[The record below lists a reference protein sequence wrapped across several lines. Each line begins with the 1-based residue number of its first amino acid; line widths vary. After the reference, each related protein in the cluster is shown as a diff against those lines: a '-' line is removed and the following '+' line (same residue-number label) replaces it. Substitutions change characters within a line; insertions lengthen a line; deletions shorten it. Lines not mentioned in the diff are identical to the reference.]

1 MASQTKVD
9 SAGRRAA
16 ERRAEGS
23 TPSNASNTSASGT
36 YATRGEAGEV
46 SSELAGPADDNAESS
61 SDDLASYSERL
72 ATGADLDA
80 DAAGGADSDS
90 AAARVSSIEELGTR
104 ASSAEDDEDVSI
116 DELLISDSS
125 DGEEEEE
132 ATDIHPGLSES
143 LLAESLR
150 PETVP
155 SLPRRSVAAEA
166 TREDASEPEEAEP
179 VSELTAASPS
189 DELLEAV
196 ASRTED
202 STPADAAFA
211 DGDPEEVVV
220 GAAVDELATVDELAA
235 ESERHVQEASGS
247 LDGDDM
253 EAAPESEAAME
264 VEELAPES
272 EVTPESVRLD
282 AEDGLE
288 TDVASEGEPMVVAD
302 LDVEETTA
310 EPPRVAPVAQQSER
324 QTLPEPIAAKRGDAP
339 LPSFDIP
346 EPEATSARQA
356 RTPAEHH
363 ARPSTGSVALPE
375 HELSEVGEEDDDD
388 AVTHMGLPVVPEV
401 ANDYP
406 TTAPGRFAVADPAVA
421 ALQSLDADLARGDS
435 RRATTR
441 VIPRIDPKTLPRPRG
456 DAPAGPPLGERLS
469 GLARGAWERVSTLIP
484 TTPAEPPWGG
494 GEVSPG
500 RRRLAWLV
508 ENVLPPLSLVLFGS
522 GLGAGVIML
531 VDNDAPSQTQTV
543 QALQESSSAARGPLT
558 LADRARLGDGEAL
571 YKITNMPHG
580 ERTSALTLALEAGY
594 QAQKQKEFRE
604 FAKVTTSSAAPPS
617 AGAVGRVVEYATSP
631 ETMLP
636 AFQELTQWPGS
647 VGPDLLYSVWE
658 KAAGG
663 SRAASLAQQL
673 LYSADQRS
681 KATPALLVALDLRS
695 AATCDDYLRVL
706 PAAVRD
712 GDQRSSA
719 TLRALRHGDG
729 CGADGRQDCYA
740 CLRDS
745 PLLENALK
753 AIDRR

>member
-23 TPSNASNTSASGT
+23 TPSHTSDTSASGT
-36 YATRGEAGEV
+36 YATRGEAGEP
-46 SSELAGPADDNAESS
+46 SSERPGLADDKEESP
-61 SDDLASYSERL
+61 SDELASYSERVST
-72 ATGADLDA
+72 AAGSDLDA
-80 DAAGGADSDS
+80 VGSADSDS
-90 AAARVSSIEELGTR
+90 AARVSSIEELGTR
-104 ASSAEDDEDVSI
+104 ASSADDDEDVSI

-150 PETVP
+150 PAAVP
-155 SLPRRSVAAEA
+155 SRLERSAAAEA
-166 TREDASEPEEAEP
+166 ALEDASEQEEAEP
-179 VSELTAASPS
+179 VSEPTAASQS
-189 DELLEAV
+189 DALLEAGP
-196 ASRTED
+196 SGTED
-202 STPADAAFA
+202 PTPTDAALA
-211 DGDPEEVVV
+211 DGDPEELVVS
-220 GAAVDELATVDELAA
+220 ATADELAA
-235 ESERHVQEASGS
+235 ASEQHVEETSGS

-282 AEDGLE
+282 AEEVLE
-288 TDVASEGEPMVVAD
+288 TDVAPEGEPMVAAD
-302 LDVEETTA
+302 LDVDETTA

-356 RTPAEHH
+356 QAPEEQR
-363 ARPSTGSVALPE
+363 ARPSARSVALP
-375 HELSEVGEEDDDD
+375 ELSEVGEEDDDD

-406 TTAPGRFAVADPAVA
+406 ATAPGRFAVADPAVA

-441 VIPRIDPKTLPRPRG
+441 VIPRIDPKTIPARPRG
-456 DAPAGPPLGERLS
+456 DAPAGPALGERLS

-484 TTPAEPPWGG
+484 TTPAEPAWGG
-494 GEVSPG
+494 AELSPG

-531 VDNDAPSQTQTV
+531 VDNDAPSQAQTV
-543 QALQESSSAARGPLT
+543 QALQESSSAPRGPLT
-558 LADRARLGDGEAL
+558 LADRARIGDGEAL

-604 FAKVTTSSAAPPS
+604 FAKVTISAAAPPS
-617 AGAVGRVVEYATSP
+617 AGAVGRMVEYATSP

-647 VGPDLLYSVWE
+647 AGPDLLYSVWE

>member
-23 TPSNASNTSASGT
+23 TPSHTSDTSASGT
-36 YATRGEAGEV
+36 YATRGEAREV
-46 SSELAGPADDNAESS
+46 SAEHSGHADESEESP
-61 SDDLASYSERL
+61 SDDLASYSERV
-72 ATGADLDA
+72 ATAAGSDLDA
-80 DAAGGADSDS
+80 AGSTDSDS

-104 ASSAEDDEDVSI
+104 ASSADDDEDVSI

-125 DGEEEEE
+125 EGEEEEEE

-143 LLAESLR
+143 LLAESQR
-150 PETVP
+150 PAAVP
-155 SLPRRSVAAEA
+155 ATAEA
-166 TREDASEPEEAEP
+166 VLEDASEPEEAEP
-179 VSELTAASPS
+179 VSELTAASQL
-189 DELLEAV
+189 DERLEESPNGAEEPTPLDV
-196 ASRTED
+196 AL
-202 STPADAAFA
+202 A

-220 GAAVDELATVDELAA
+220 SASVDELAA
-235 ESERHVQEASGS
+235 ESELQLEGASGS
-247 LDGDDM
+247 LDADDM
-253 EAAPESEAAME
+253 DPAPESEAAME

-272 EVTPESVRLD
+272 EVTPDFIRLD
-282 AEDGLE
+282 AEAALE
-288 TDVASEGEPMVVAD
+288 TEVAPEGEPLVAAD

-324 QTLPEPIAAKRGDAP
+324 QTLPEPLAAKRGDAP

-346 EPEATSARQA
+346 EPEATPARQA
-356 RTPAEHH
+356 RPEEHR
-363 ARPSTGSVALPE
+363 ARPSTGPVALP
-375 HELSEVGEEDDDD
+375 ELSEVGEEDDDD

-406 TTAPGRFAVADPAVA
+406 ITAPGRFAVADPAVA

-441 VIPRIDPKTLPRPRG
+441 VIPRIDPKTIPARPRG
-456 DAPAGPPLGERLS
+456 DSPAGAPLAERFAA
-469 GLARGAWERVSTLIP
+469 LARGAWERVSTLIP
-484 TTPAEPPWGG
+484 TTPAEPTWGG
-494 GEVSPG
+494 EGSSG

-531 VDNDAPSQTQTV
+531 VDNNTPSQAQTV
-543 QALQESSSAARGPLT
+543 QALQESATAPRGPLT
-558 LADRARLGDGEAL
+558 LADRARIGDGEAL

-594 QAQKQKEFRE
+594 QAQKQKELRE

-617 AGAVGRVVEYATSP
+617 AGAVSRMVEYATSP

-647 VGPDLLYSVWE
+647 AGPDLLYSVWE

-673 LYSADQRS
+673 LYSADQRT

-745 PLLENALK
+745 PLLESALK